1 MFATRGPKRSTASS
15 DNDSEAICIDT
26 NSKTCEGYTV
36 CEEWASKQK
45 HTPLPSTTVPVLH
58 LARDATRERF
68 TTGSHPQCMATTR
81 NSHTDKQK
89 TKSRAAACCGK
100 LCELYMASYSQNVT
114 AVRGQSPSKPMS
126 NSSSEF
132 MCTTCSCISYVFMS
146 SHAFYEPFGMAF
158 VSRVLRLLGGL
169 ARFTTHKQ
177 SRELTWAC
185 AEQRPP
191 LFAHA
196 GHRASEQTL
205 QQYP

>member
-1 MFATRGPKRSTASS
+1 MGEQTEAHTTAKHHSTSAAPGS
-15 DNDSEAICIDT
+15 
-26 NSKTCEGYTV
+26 TCHKGGNPP
-36 CEEWASKQK
+36 KQK
-45 HTPLPSTTVPVLH
+45 AIHDRKQPAVH
-58 LARDATRERF
+58 
-68 TTGSHPQCMATTR
+68 GNHQ

-146 SHAFYEPFGMAF
+146 SHAFYGPFGMAF